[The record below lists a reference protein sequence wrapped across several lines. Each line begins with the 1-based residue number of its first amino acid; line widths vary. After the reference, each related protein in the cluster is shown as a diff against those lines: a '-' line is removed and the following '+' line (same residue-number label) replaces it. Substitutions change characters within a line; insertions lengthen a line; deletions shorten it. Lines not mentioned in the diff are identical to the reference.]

1 MAKLKGVFKRFSQE
15 CETADK
21 HQEKE
26 LETRYYKVSF
36 DKVYDEVKRYFSGD
50 GYEISSESKDHGEI
64 MITRT
69 KSPKMFLIATVVS
82 TRPMHTALDLKA
94 STDQMVVGGAYPKLK
109 EEISTCYQALA
120 KEMREAEK

>member
-36 DKVYDEVKRYFSGD
+36 DKVYDQVKRYFSND

-109 EEISTCYQALA
+109 EEISICYQALA

>member
-1 MAKLKGVFKRFSQE
+1 MAKLKGIFKRFSQE
-15 CETADK
+15 CETADR

-26 LETRYYKVSF
+26 LETRYYKVSL
-36 DKVYDEVKRYFSGD
+36 DKVYEQVKQYFTGSE
-50 GYEISSESKDHGEI
+50 YEISSESRDHGEI

-82 TRPMHTALDLKA
+82 TRPMHTAVDLKA

-109 EEISTCYQALA
+109 EEILACYQALGR
-120 KEMREAEK
+120 EMREADK